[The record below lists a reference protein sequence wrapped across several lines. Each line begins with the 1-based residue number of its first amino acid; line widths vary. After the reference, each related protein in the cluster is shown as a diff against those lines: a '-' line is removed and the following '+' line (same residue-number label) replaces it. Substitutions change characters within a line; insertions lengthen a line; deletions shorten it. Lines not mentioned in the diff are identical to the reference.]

1 MKYVFI
7 VLVFFFSFDTFSQN
21 VLLEEN
27 PINDTLI
34 PKKGPNL
41 RRFSHFYMGYEVIA
55 DNFSD
60 QSATVKNAVSNVF
73 FLGYRHKMKINN
85 FWSVGY
91 ALNFNSST
99 YSIKQNEK
107 KIFPDSLKHKRERLI
122 VSGLGV
128 QLFTRFNFDKRG
140 NKIGKYLDVGCYAS
154 WDFANSH
161 FIRDNTVAADSSNAK
176 VITVT
181 EQKLKYFE
189 NYEYGFKAR
198 IGSNHIA
205 ISATYRFSD
214 LIKPSYK
221 YPELPKLSI
230 GLEIGIY

>member
-1 MKYVFI
+1 MKYI
-7 VLVFFFSFDTFSQN
+7 LLVLILFSSFNIFSQN

-34 PKKGPNL
+34 PKTGPNL
-41 RRFSHFYMGYEVIA
+41 KRFNLFCFGYEVIA
-55 DNFSD
+55 DNFSN
-60 QSATVKNAVSNVF
+60 QTATVRNGASSVF
-73 FLGYRHKMKINN
+73 YFGYRHKMKINN

-91 ALNFNSST
+91 GLNLNSST
-99 YSIKQNEK
+99 YSIKQNVK
-107 KIFPDSLKHKRERLI
+107 KIFPDSLKHKRERLM
-122 VSGLGV
+122 VSGLGF

-140 NKIGKYLDVGCYAS
+140 NKIGKYLDVGCYAN

-161 FIRDNTVAADSSNAK
+161 FTKDNTVAADSSNAK

-198 IGSNHIA
+198 IGSNHFA
-205 ISATYRFSD
+205 ICATYRFSD

-221 YPELPKLSI
+221 YPELPKLSV